1 MTYPY
6 ELNNPAQAN
15 WPPVVNENL
24 EAMAHQAVYAKRY
37 QAVTGL
43 TWAYHGGRWSGFA
56 VADGT
61 FTLTNAADNYI
72 VAKRSDGVTSA
83 STATTNWNNTTDYA
97 RVYKVPCAGGAI
109 TEASIEDHRAGLY
122 GVHGIAVAPSAVG
135 DVVGP
140 GSATDN
146 DLARFDGVTGKLL
159 KAGFSYD
166 NDATLAAASAT
177 KVATQQATKAYVD
190 AKVAGLSWKQAVR
203 AATTAAVTLASDLEN
218 GDTIDGVVLATGDRI
233 LVKNQASATENGIYV
248 VAASGAPTR
257 ATDADSGAEL
267 VNASVYVSE
276 GTTLADTQWT
286 CSTNA
291 TITIGAT
298 NIAFAQL
305 TSAGNAVAT
314 DAIWD
319 AAGDLAVGSGANT
332 AAKLSRGTALQ
343 VLRVN
348 AGETALEW
356 ATPSGGSTQ
365 GRHAVYIAAGSI
377 TPSVSG
383 GCAVLS
389 RIASAADQPDIVSL
403 NFDPTTQEYAQFSL
417 VMPKSWD
424 EGTVTFAPVWSHAAT
439 TTNFGVVWDLQ
450 GYAAS
455 NDDAIATAFGTAQNS
470 ADTGGTTNDIYM
482 GPESSAITIAGTPA
496 SEDTVFFRLSRVTGN
511 GSDTMAIDARLH
523 GIVLYITT
531 NADTDA

>member
-1 MTYPY
+1 MSFPN
-6 ELNNPAQAN
+6 ELSNPAQAG
-15 WPPVVNENL
+15 WPVRVNEAL
-24 EAMAHQAVYAKRY
+24 GSIAASAMYA
-37 QAVTGL
+37 QNDL
-43 TWAYHGGRWSGFA
+43 TTTLLALGYFGGHIASS
-56 VADGT
+56 VIADGT
-61 FTLTNAADNYI
+61 VALTNTATNYVVAHRTTGAVTAATN
-72 VAKRSDGVTSA
+72 
-83 STATTNWNNTTDYA
+83 TTNW
-97 RVYKVPCAGGAI
+97 
-109 TEASIEDHRAGLY
+109 
-122 GVHGIAVAPSAVG
+122 
-135 DVVGP
+135 
-140 GSATDN
+140 
-146 DLARFDGVTGKLL
+146 
-159 KAGFSYD
+159 
-166 NDATLAAASAT
+166 DATSTYGRLF
-177 KVATQQATKAYVD
+177 K
-190 AKVAGLSWKQAVR
+190 
-203 AATTAAVTLASDLEN
+203 ATTAGGVITALEDWREQSGGWFDKVAIGNAVAT
-218 GDTIDGVVLATGDRI
+218 DTIWDAAGDLVQGTGANTAARLAIGTALQVLR
-233 LVKNQASATENGIYV
+233 
-248 VAASGAPTR
+248 
-257 ATDADSGAEL
+257 
-267 VNASVYVSE
+267 VNA
-276 GTTLADTQWT
+276 
-286 CSTNA
+286 
-291 TITIGAT
+291 GAT
-298 NIAFAQL
+298 AVEWGAA
-305 TSAGNAVAT
+305 AGDVAT

-332 AAKLSRGTALQ
+332 AAKLSIGTALQ

-348 AGETALEW
+348 AGATALEW

-455 NDDAIATAFGTAQNS
+455 NDDAIATAFGTAQTS
-470 ADTGGTTNDIYM
+470 TDTGGTTNDIYM
-482 GPESSAITIAGTPA
+482 GPESAAITIAGTPA